1 MRSRRKK
8 NFVRFVSA
16 VICLSMVVN
25 CAGGPV
31 LCLGFNG
38 HVAVEAAGGDCCDH
52 SAHDDSNANV
62 AAFADVAVSQNVESC
77 RGCVDIPLSDGFAGL
92 PGGSRRVDLAA
103 LSSRPM
109 TDVPIGDFSFARNG
123 SVPQTLVP
131 SPSLGALSS
140 IILLI

>member
-1 MRSRRKK
+1 MRSIRKK
-8 NFVRFVSA
+8 NYVRFVSA

-31 LCLGFNG
+31 LCIGHNG
-38 HVAVEAAGGDCCDH
+38 HVAIETAAGDCCDH
-52 SAHDDSNANV
+52 SGHGDGDAVV

-103 LSSRPM
+103 LSSGPM
-109 TDVPIGDFSFARNG
+109 TDLPIGDFSFARNG
-123 SVPQTLVP
+123 LVPQTLVP

>member
-31 LCLGFNG
+31 LCIGHNG
-38 HVAVEAAGGDCCDH
+38 HIAIEAAAGDCCEH
-52 SAHDDSNANV
+52 SGHDGSDANV
-62 AAFADVAVSQNVESC
+62 VAFADVAVSQSVESC

-92 PGGSRRVDLAA
+92 PGFGKKVNLTA
-103 LSSRPM
+103 LSSGSM
-109 TDVPIGDFSFARNG
+109 TDLPVGGFSFAQNG
-123 SVPQTLVP
+123 SMPQTLVP
-131 SPSLGALSS
+131 SSSLSALSS

>member
-1 MRSRRKK
+1 
-8 NFVRFVSA
+8 
-16 VICLSMVVN
+16 MVVN

-31 LCLGFNG
+31 LCIGYNG
-38 HVAVEAAGGDCCDH
+38 HVAVEAAAGDCCDH
-52 SAHDDSNANV
+52 SARDDGDAIV
-62 AAFADVAVSQNVESC
+62 VAFAGSENVDSC

-103 LSSRPM
+103 LSSGPM
-109 TDVPIGDFSFARNG
+109 TDLPIGDFSFARNG
-123 SVPQTLVP
+123 LVPQTLVP